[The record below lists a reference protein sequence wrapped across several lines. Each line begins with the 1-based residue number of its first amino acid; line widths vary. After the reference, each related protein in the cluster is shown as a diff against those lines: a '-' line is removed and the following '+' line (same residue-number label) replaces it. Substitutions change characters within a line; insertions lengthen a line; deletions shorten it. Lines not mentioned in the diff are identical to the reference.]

1 MYENNIID
9 DLNNKKIIK
18 NITINYFIGKNDIY
32 EDTLMF
38 NDLFFEFQFEQS
50 KKIQW
55 IFIQFGQSFLFYLN
69 FFENLQNYDVK
80 I

>member
-1 MYENNIID
+1 MIKIYNGIIDKHQLYEKKNNIID
-9 DLNNKKIIK
+9 DLNNKKILK

-50 KKIQW
+50 KKIQ
-55 IFIQFGQSFLFYLN
+55 
-69 FFENLQNYDVK
+69 
-80 I
+80 